1 MAANYR
7 QSNQPIHTE
16 RHVRIICIGAGASG
30 LLFAYKLQR
39 SFSNFSLVI
48 YEKNPELS
56 GTWFENRYPGYV
68 AWLYS
73 DSTTILTDSTS
84 CACDVPSHN
93 YTWSFEPK
101 TDWSGTY
108 ASSKEI
114 FNYFDSFSRKYGLR
128 QYCRMRHQVIGAV
141 WDDQKGSYDVH
152 VQDLES
158 GRQWNDSCDILINAG
173 GILNSWRWPAIPG
186 LERYKGT
193 LVHTANWD
201 DSISL
206 KGKHVGLIGNG

>member
-1 MAANYR
+1 ME
-7 QSNQPIHTE
+7 SNQPIHHE

-48 YEKNPELS
+48 YEKNPEIA
-56 GTWFENRYPGYV
+56 GTWFENRYPG
-68 AWLYS
+68 
-73 DSTTILTDSTS
+73 

-101 TDWSGTY
+101 TDWSASY

-114 FNYFDSFSRKYGLR
+114 FTYFDNFAHKHGLR
-128 QYCRMRHQVIGAV
+128 QYCRVRHQVIGAA
-141 WDDQKGSYDVH
+141 WNTQRGGYDVR
-152 VQDLES
+152 VRDLQS
-158 GRQWNDSCDILINAG
+158 RQEWDDSCDILINAG

-186 LERYKGT
+186 LERYQGT

-201 DSISL
+201 DSIVL
-206 KGKHVGLIGNG
+206 KGKHVGLIGNGYASFKRN